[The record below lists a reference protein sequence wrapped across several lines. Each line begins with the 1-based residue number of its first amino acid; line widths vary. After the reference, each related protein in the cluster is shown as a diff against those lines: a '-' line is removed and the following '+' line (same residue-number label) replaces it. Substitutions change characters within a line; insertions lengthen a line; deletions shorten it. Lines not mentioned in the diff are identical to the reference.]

1 MITKLKKGMT
11 QARQKLSIVSTELF
25 IQVVNYYSSLDE
37 KKDDRYEF
45 YFPKLAENNGE
56 INMCTVPQE
65 PQRTQL
71 LHWSWFMFWFEQWCK
86 ITITMIYMY
95 MQL

>member
-37 KKDDRYEF
+37 KKDDEYEF

-71 LHWSWFMFWFEQWCK
+71 LHWSWFMFWFKQWCK
-86 ITITMIYMY
+86 ISIIMIYMY